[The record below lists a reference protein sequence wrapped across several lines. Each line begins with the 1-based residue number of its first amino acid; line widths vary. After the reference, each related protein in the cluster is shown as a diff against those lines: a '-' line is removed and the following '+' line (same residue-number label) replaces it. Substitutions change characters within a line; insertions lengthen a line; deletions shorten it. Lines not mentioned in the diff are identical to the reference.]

1 MFCSPVETHASI
13 HVFLFARNF
22 VTMEPFSDLV
32 AAPVQHKTVD
42 LSGLFPQEVSSLM
55 STLLALCSRVSL
67 MCLSMHNLHLNV
79 GRGFVHNW
87 SISYRYLHLALPA
100 FRSPRNSHTTGDG
113 ARVSHATKRA
123 HVMVVHE
130 LLRFMSPAWFPL
142 ATGEV
147 LVGEQLQCVVDS
159 TPPRY
164 NGHSLPL
171 LVFGSLVGSFLHV
184 VVSMFVDFCFHIV
197 GFGVSVHVSTG
208 SKKMR
213 WCRAADNFSISGIR
227 AGCCHRCMRRRCL
240 RRRFAAVLV
249 CRVRRCACVHNHR
262 VRQVSE
268 TWHGHCIP
276 AHVV

>member
-13 HVFLFARNF
+13 HVFLVASNF
-22 VTMEPFSDLV
+22 VTMEPFFDLE
-32 AAPVQHKTVD
+32 ASPVQHKTVD

-55 STLLALCSRVSL
+55 SSLLALCSRVSL

-87 SISYRYLHLALPA
+87 SISYRYLHFA
-100 FRSPRNSHTTGDG
+100 RSPRNTHTTGDG

-130 LLRFMSPAWFPL
+130 LLRFMSPARFPL

-147 LVGEQLQCVVDS
+147 LVGQQLQCVVDS

-184 VVSMFVDFCFHIV
+184 VVSMFVDF
-197 GFGVSVHVSTG
+197 
-208 SKKMR
+208 
-213 WCRAADNFSISGIR
+213 
-227 AGCCHRCMRRRCL
+227 
-240 RRRFAAVLV
+240 
-249 CRVRRCACVHNHR
+249 
-262 VRQVSE
+262 
-268 TWHGHCIP
+268 
-276 AHVV
+276 